1 MPTVSVHTSS
11 PYEVFIDDRTIDD
24 VGAVAQA
31 TAGGTR
37 ALVISDSHV
46 APHYLARVCASLADA
61 GYHQVASHVFPA
73 GEESKTLATYGACLE
88 AAARAQLGRGDVM
101 VALGGGVVGDVAG
114 FAAATYMRGCH
125 CVQVPTSLL
134 AMVDSSVGGKT
145 AVDLPQGK
153 NLAGAFFQP
162 SAVVADT
169 RTLETLSDAFFKDGA
184 GEIAKYGAIADEAL
198 FTRLEHGLARD
209 DADLPAVIAR
219 CVEIKR
225 DLVEADEREA
235 GVRRY
240 LNFGHTLGHA
250 IERLSGFTE
259 SHGCAVVTG
268 MCLISR
274 AAATMGRC
282 DASVPRRIDAFA
294 RTHGYATTTR
304 YSADELFS
312 AALSD
317 KKRQGDTMPVVVA
330 SSIGR
335 CTVVPLSLADF
346 RTWIEAAL

>member
-46 APHYLARVCASLADA
+46 APHYLARVRTSLADA

-169 RTLETLSDAFFKDGA
+169 RTLDTLSAAFFKDGA

-198 FTRLEHGLARD
+198 FTRLERGLARD
-209 DADLPAVIAR
+209 DTDLPAVIAR

-274 AAATMGRC
+274 AAATMGCC
-282 DASVPRRIDAFA
+282 DASVPRRINAFA

-317 KKRQGDTMPVVVA
+317 KKRQGDTMPVVVVPA
-330 SSIGR
+330 IGR
-335 CTVVPLSLADF
+335 CEVVPLSLADF
-346 RTWIEAAL
+346 RTWIEAAR